1 MHLNGSRT
9 KSFMKELNSFID
21 HIKFTFESNKENIN
35 FLDVDINL
43 SNGHLMTNVYI
54 KTTDCHQYLDYSS
67 SHPNHTKR
75 SRVYSQSLKVRRLC
89 SLESDFLKHCSK
101 MKSWFLKRDYPEDMI
116 DEETKKV
123 KFSEKV
129 SKKSKGSKVV
139 PFVATYH
146 PSLNCLSRIIE
157 DNLNTLCMSRE
168 AKAVFSRGLMVSF
181 RKARKISSSLM
192 KAKLYPL
199 ERFVDSGQC
208 KKRRCDVCTNVR
220 ETDTFSS
227 IVTGETCQINHEL
240 DCDDKCLIYLLEC
253 KVCDKQ
259 YVGETTDAFRLKWNN
274 YKDNDRKFQRN
285 ESCMQQ
291 HLYEHFYSEGHN

>member
-1 MHLNGSRT
+1 
-9 KSFMKELNSFID
+9 
-21 HIKFTFESNKENIN
+21 
-35 FLDVDINL
+35 
-43 SNGHLMTNVYI
+43 
-54 KTTDCHQYLDYSS
+54 
-67 SHPNHTKR
+67 
-75 SRVYSQSLKVRRLC
+75 
-89 SLESDFLKHCSK
+89 
-101 MKSWFLKRDYPEDMI
+101 
-116 DEETKKV
+116 
-123 KFSEKV
+123 
-129 SKKSKGSKVV
+129 
-139 PFVATYH
+139 
-146 PSLNCLSRIIE
+146 
-157 DNLNTLCMSRE
+157 MSRE

-208 KKRRCDVCTNVR
+208 KKRRCDVCTNVT

-291 HLYEHFYSEGHN
+291 HLYEHFYSEGHNWLLGNVSVSLIDKTGGFQPKKKENYWMRTLKTLAPLGLIIESTV